1 MKKIDIWV
9 RLVCTGVILF
19 FAVFDHEVRAQ
30 SVEGKW
36 GIGIR
41 GGGGLPDE
49 DVSTAFESKTGP
61 IVSGNILYGLGDIFS
76 VGLNIEWEKHDIE
89 ISGRGVGEAKTTS
102 IIPLIEWRPIVSGA
116 VSYYLSFGLGIN
128 MNSFNRDERRRR
140 TILSEDLTAEEI
152 ADLFTTPF
160 EVDPENTMAIK
171 ISSGFDYFAAKN
183 LAVNTEVGWKSNS
196 GNMEF
201 CFSLGCET
209 RDWDASVFT
218 ALLGF
223 RYYF

>member
-1 MKKIDIWV
+1 MKKVDIWV

-19 FAVFDHEVRAQ
+19 FVVFDHEVRAQ

-41 GGGGLPDE
+41 GGGALPYE
-49 DVSTAFESKTGP
+49 DVSTGFDSKTGP

-89 ISGRGVGEAKTTS
+89 LSGRGVGEAKTTS

-128 MNSFNRDERRRR
+128 MNSFNRDERRR
-140 TILSEDLTAEEI
+140 TILSEDLTAQEI
-152 ADLFTTPF
+152 AELFTTPF

-201 CFSLGCET
+201 CLSLGCET
-209 RDWDASVFT
+209 RDWDASVLS